1 MSRDLAPDS
10 FERALALYDL
20 GRLEDAEEALRDA
33 LREEPD
39 DPLTHGILA
48 LVLLDLDR
56 GDEALQAAST
66 TIALAPDVTLGH
78 VARAQALLSLG
89 RFDDAEAS
97 ANEAIR
103 LDPEDADGWVLLAGA
118 QLGRKRW
125 DDAVST
131 ADKALSLDPESET
144 ARGLRAVALA
154 MFGEGADW
162 REAADGTLAVAPD
175 SSLAHAYSGLSHLVG
190 GGEREAA
197 ERFREALRLDPEN
210 EFAQV
215 GLSDA
220 MKATHPLFRP
230 FFRFFLWQ
238 ERLSRGWKIA
248 LTVGPL
254 LVVRALSQS
263 AADHTPLLIVVVA
276 LWVLFVAGT
285 WMAVPIAN
293 LALRFSPVGRAV
305 LPEDQ
310 KRSSAAFLAFMVA
323 ALVAVVLIFA
333 VSTGFVL
340 TAFACGLLAFSVGSG
355 HHLGRRRK
363 RIVYGG
369 AIAAGVAAFVG
380 GALINVRVGGG
391 SLGAVILIAALFSAV
406 ALIWTVRLS

>member
-1 MSRDLAPDS
+1 MSRDLTPGS

-20 GRLEDAEEALRDA
+20 GRLEDAEEALRAA

-39 DPLTHGILA
+39 DALTHGILA

-56 GDEALQAAST
+56 GNEALQAAST
-66 TIALAPDVTLGH
+66 TIALAPDAPLGH

-97 ANEAIR
+97 AREAIQ
-103 LDPEDADGWVLLAGA
+103 LDADDADGWVLLAGA

-125 DDAVST
+125 DEARST
-131 ADKALSLDPESET
+131 ADKALSLDPESER

-154 MFGEGADW
+154 MSGGGAGW
-162 REAADGTLAVAPD
+162 HEAADGTLAVAPD
-175 SSLAHAYSGLSHLVG
+175 SALAHSYSGLTHLVG

-197 ERFREALRLDPEN
+197 ERFREALRLDPES

-215 GLSDA
+215 GLADA
-220 MKATHPLFRP
+220 MKASHPLYKP

-238 ERLSRGWKIA
+238 ERLSRGWRIA
-248 LTVGPL
+248 LTIGPL
-254 LVVRALSQS
+254 FIVKALRPAAGHSPLVIALIVLWLAFVALS
-263 AADHTPLLIVVVA
+263 
-276 LWVLFVAGT
+276 
-285 WMAVPIAN
+285 WMSVPIAN
-293 LALRFSPVGRAV
+293 LALRLSPVGRAV

-310 KRSSAAFLAFMVA
+310 KRSSAAFLAFVVA
-323 ALVAVVLIFA
+323 ALVAVLLSLT

-340 TAFACGLLAFSVGSG
+340 TAFTAGLLAFAVGSAHG
-355 HHLGRRRK
+355 LGRKRK

-369 AIAAGVAAFVG
+369 SIAAGLAAFVG
-380 GALINVRVGGG
+380 GALIDVRVGDA
-391 SLGAVILIAALFSAV
+391 SLGAIIIVVALFSAV
-406 ALIWTVRLS
+406 ALIWTVRLG